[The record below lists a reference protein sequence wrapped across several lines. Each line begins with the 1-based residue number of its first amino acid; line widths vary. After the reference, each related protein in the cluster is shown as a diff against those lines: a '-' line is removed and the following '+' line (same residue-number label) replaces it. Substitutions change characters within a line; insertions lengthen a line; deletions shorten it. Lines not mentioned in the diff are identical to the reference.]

1 MPEGYWLRIKWGG
14 WTTQPFRC
22 FQKYPKIE
30 VPPNQEFMRV
40 FHYKPPN
47 HFKNMSQESQVYW
60 VYCSGARHLK
70 PLFPQAARSWRIC
83 LYFFFNY
90 YHHHNYYYAR
100 VRLKM
105 SPCALRKVAT
115 KPSKATFTL
124 ALKPVNHGSCFLPYR
139 DRGTVRM
146 NQKPMEFGSLWST
159 VIPMNI
165 VWVDLFFQQN
175 ISQSS
180 GNKLYSNCSSHFEMK
195 INGSQVHTK
204 TTRSS
209 LFY

>member
-70 PLFPQAARSWRIC
+70 PLFFQSCEIMEDMLILLLQLLPPPPLLLHVFVSKCQSQKTRTRGIFLGHPAPWERLQLNHQRPPLPWLSSRWITAVASFLKQKAGISIPRSR
-83 LYFFFNY
+83 YGKNEP
-90 YHHHNYYYAR
+90 
-100 VRLKM
+100 K
-105 SPCALRKVAT
+105 T
-115 KPSKATFTL
+115 
-124 ALKPVNHGSCFLPYR
+124 HG
-139 DRGTVRM
+139 V
-146 NQKPMEFGSLWST
+146 W
-159 VIPMNI
+159 IPMI
-165 VWVDLFFQQN
+165 
-175 ISQSS
+175 
-180 GNKLYSNCSSHFEMK
+180 YSNPNEYCMSRPVLS
-195 INGSQVHTK
+195 TK
-204 TTRSS
+204 HLTIIRKQIIQ
-209 LFY
+209 